1 MESQI
6 QSVSKGVI
14 INAVNEYNN
23 NITISA
29 KNRQE
34 ASSFSKFIDWSKVVT
49 KPKCQVLK
57 TVTF

>member
-1 MESQI
+1 MGYSNGESNT
-6 QSVSKGVI
+6 VSKGII

-34 ASSFSKFIDWSKVVT
+34 ASSFSKFIDWSK
-49 KPKCQVLK
+49 PKCQVL
-57 TVTF
+57 TAVTF